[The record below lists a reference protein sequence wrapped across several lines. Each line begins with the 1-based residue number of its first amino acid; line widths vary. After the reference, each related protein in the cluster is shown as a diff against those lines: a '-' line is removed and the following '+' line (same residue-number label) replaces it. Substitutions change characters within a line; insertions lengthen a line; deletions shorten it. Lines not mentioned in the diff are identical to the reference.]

1 MLNLTY
7 VASHTMGLI
16 QPIGTLDRTITKRAI
31 VKLANDHATQ
41 IIAGGHYDLLKT
53 YVEMK
58 RYELYIKTIINKL
71 KTISTYQ
78 ARVMREEDQRPDLL
92 PGQEIPADAE
102 STPNLTALTPLDSDG
117 NYAEPQ
123 GVVRQN
129 TIQYASASV
138 QITKKIT
145 YDFTQDAEWNRLTDE
160 IALLKAALKKREEFL
175 KKQADTPAVMSEN
188 IAVRL

>member
-1 MLNLTY
+1 
-7 VASHTMGLI
+7 MGLI
-16 QPIGTLDRTITKRAI
+16 QPIGTLDRTITKTAI
-31 VKLANDHATQ
+31 VNLANDHANQ
-41 IIAGGHYDLLKT
+41 IIEGGNYDLLKT

-78 ARVMREEDQRPDLL
+78 ARVMREEDGRPAPL
-92 PGQEIPADAE
+92 PGEPGSVDDGSMASLPAV
-102 STPNLTALTPLDSDG
+102 TPLDGDEE
-117 NYAEPQ
+117 YADQP

-138 QITKKIT
+138 QITKRTT

-160 IALLKAALKKREEFL
+160 ITRLKADLKKREEFL
-175 KKQADTPAVMSEN
+175 KRQADTPAVVSEN

>member
-1 MLNLTY
+1 
-7 VASHTMGLI
+7 MGLI
-16 QPIGTLDRTITKRAI
+16 QPIGTLDRTISKTAI
-31 VKLANDHATQ
+31 VNLANDHANQ
-41 IIAGGHYDLLKT
+41 IVDGGHYDLLKT

-71 KTISTYQ
+71 KTSSTYQ
-78 ARVMREEDQRPDLL
+78 ARVMREEDQRPAPL
-92 PGQEIPADAE
+92 PGQEIPADAGLM
-102 STPNLTALTPLDSDG
+102 TNLPALTPLDVEG
-117 NYAEPQ
+117 NYADQ
-123 GVVRQN
+123 QAVVRQN

-160 IALLKAALKKREEFL
+160 IAALKTELKKREEYL
-175 KKQADTPAVMSEN
+175 KKQADTPAVTSER

>member
-1 MLNLTY
+1 
-7 VASHTMGLI
+7 MGLI
-16 QPIGTLDRTITKRAI
+16 QPIGTLDRTISKTAI
-31 VKLANDHATQ
+31 VKLADDHASQ
-41 IIAGGHYDLLKT
+41 IIDGGHFDLLKT

-71 KTISTYQ
+71 KTSSTYQ
-78 ARVMREEDQRPDLL
+78 ARVMREEDQRPTLP
-92 PGQEIPADAE
+92 PGQEVSDDAG
-102 STPNLTALTPLDSDG
+102 SMSNLPALTPMGDG
-117 NYAEPQ
+117 DYAEPQ
-123 GVVRQN
+123 GVVRHN

-160 IALLKAALKKREEFL
+160 IAALKLVLKTREEYL
-175 KKQADTPAVMSEN
+175 KKQADTPAVVSES

>member
-1 MLNLTY
+1 
-7 VASHTMGLI
+7 MGLI
-16 QPIGTLDRTITKRAI
+16 QPIGTLDRTITKTAI
-31 VKLANDHATQ
+31 VKLANDHANQ
-41 IIAGGHYDLLKT
+41 IIEGGNYDLLKT

-58 RYELYIKTIINKL
+58 RYELYIKTIISKL
-71 KTISTYQ
+71 KTSSTYQ
-78 ARVMREEDQRPDLL
+78 ARVMREEDQRPAPL
-92 PGQEIPADAE
+92 PGQAIPADAE
-102 STPNLTALTPLDSDG
+102 SMTNQTALTPLDDDG
-117 NYAEPQ
+117 DYAVQQ

-145 YDFTQDAEWNRLTDE
+145 YDFTQDAEWSRITDE
-160 IALLKAALKKREEFL
+160 IAALKTELKKREEFL

>member
-1 MLNLTY
+1 
-7 VASHTMGLI
+7 MGLI
-16 QPIGTLDRTITKRAI
+16 QPIGTLDRTITKTAI
-31 VKLANDHATQ
+31 VKLANDHANQ
-41 IIAGGHYDLLKT
+41 IVEGGKYDLLKT

-71 KTISTYQ
+71 KTDSAYQ
-78 ARVMREEDQRPDLL
+78 ARVMREEDQRPALL
-92 PGQEIPADAE
+92 PGQEVSADAE
-102 STPNLTALTPLDSDG
+102 PTTNLTALTPLDSDD
-117 NYAEPQ
+117 YAEQQ

-138 QITKKIT
+138 QITKRIT

-160 IALLKAALKKREEFL
+160 IATLKAELKKREEFL
-175 KKQADTPAVMSEN
+175 KKQADTPAVVSEN

>member
-1 MLNLTY
+1 
-7 VASHTMGLI
+7 MGLI
-16 QPIGTLDRTITKRAI
+16 QPIGTLDRTITKTAI
-31 VKLANDHATQ
+31 VNLANDHANQ
-41 IIAGGHYDLLKT
+41 IVDGGNYDLLKT

-71 KTISTYQ
+71 KTASTYQ
-78 ARVMREEDQRPDLL
+78 ARVMREEDQRPAPL
-92 PGQEIPADAE
+92 PGQETTPDAG
-102 STPNLTALTPLDSDG
+102 SMINLSALTPVDGDDDYADS
-117 NYAEPQ
+117 Q

-138 QITKKIT
+138 QITKRIT

-160 IALLKAALKKREEFL
+160 IARLKTELKKREDYL
-175 KKQADTPAVMSEN
+175 KKQEDTPAVVSEN

>member
-1 MLNLTY
+1 
-7 VASHTMGLI
+7 MGLI
-16 QPIGTLDRTITKRAI
+16 QPIGTLDRTISKTAI
-31 VKLANDHATQ
+31 IKLANDHANQ
-41 IIAGGHYDLLKT
+41 IVEGGNYDLLKT

-71 KTISTYQ
+71 KTSSTYQ
-78 ARVMREEDQRPDLL
+78 ARVMREEDQRLAPL

-102 STPNLTALTPLDSDG
+102 LMTNLPALTPLDGDSD
-117 NYAEPQ
+117 YADQ
-123 GVVRQN
+123 HAIIRQN

-138 QITKKIT
+138 QITKRIT

-160 IALLKAALKKREEFL
+160 IAALKAELKKREEYL
-175 KKQADTPAVMSEN
+175 KKQADTPAVTSES

>member
-1 MLNLTY
+1 
-7 VASHTMGLI
+7 MGLI
-16 QPIGTLDRTITKRAI
+16 QPIGTLDRTITKTAI
-31 VKLANDHATQ
+31 VELANTHANQ
-41 IIAGGHYDLLKT
+41 IIDSGNYDLLKT

-71 KTISTYQ
+71 KTVSTYQ
-78 ARVMREEDQRPDLL
+78 ARVMREEDQRPAPL
-92 PGQEIPADAE
+92 PGQELPADAE
-102 STPNLTALTPLDSDG
+102 SITNLPALTPLDEDSD
-117 NYAEPQ
+117 YADQQ

-138 QITKKIT
+138 QITKRIT
-145 YDFTQDAEWNRLTDE
+145 YDFTQDDEWNRLAEE
-160 IALLKAALKKREEFL
+160 IAKLKTALKKREEFL

>member
-1 MLNLTY
+1 
-7 VASHTMGLI
+7 MGLI
-16 QPIGTLDRTITKRAI
+16 QPIGTLDRTITKTAI
-31 VKLANDHATQ
+31 VELASSHANQ
-41 IIAGGHYDLLKT
+41 IVESGHYDLLRT

-71 KTISTYQ
+71 KTVSTYQ
-78 ARVMREEDQRPDLL
+78 ARVMREEDGRPAPL
-92 PGQEIPADAE
+92 PGQELPADAE
-102 STPNLTALTPLDSDG
+102 STTNLSALTPLDDDSD
-117 NYAEPQ
+117 YADPP

-138 QITKKIT
+138 QITRRIT
-145 YDFTQDAEWNRLTDE
+145 YDFTQDDEWNRLTDG
-160 IALLKAALKKREEFL
+160 IAKLKTALKNREEFL

>member
-1 MLNLTY
+1 
-7 VASHTMGLI
+7 MGLI
-16 QPIGTLDRTITKRAI
+16 QPIGTLDRTISKTAI
-31 VKLANDHATQ
+31 VKIANDHASQ
-41 IIAGGHYDLLKT
+41 IIDGGNFDLLKT

-71 KTISTYQ
+71 KSSSTYQ
-78 ARVMREEDQRPDLL
+78 ARVMREEDQRPALP
-92 PGQEIPADAE
+92 PGQEVCDDAGSMSNLPAV
-102 STPNLTALTPLDSDG
+102 TPMDGDSD
-117 NYAEPQ
+117 YADQQ

-145 YDFTQDAEWNRLTDE
+145 YDFTQDTEWNRLTDE
-160 IALLKAALKKREEFL
+160 IAALKLALKEREEYL
-175 KKQADTPAVMSEN
+175 KKQADTPAVVSES

>member
-1 MLNLTY
+1 
-7 VASHTMGLI
+7 MGLI
-16 QPIGTLDRTITKRAI
+16 LPIGTLDRTITKTAI
-31 VKLANDHATQ
+31 VQLANDHANQ
-41 IIAGGHYDLLKT
+41 IIEGGNYDLLKT

-71 KTISTYQ
+71 KTISAYQ
-78 ARVMREEDQRPDLL
+78 ARVMREEDQRPAPL
-92 PGQEIPADAE
+92 PGQEIPGDAG
-102 STPNLTALTPLDSDG
+102 SMSNLPATTPLDGDG
-117 NYAEPQ
+117 DFADQQ

-129 TIQYASASV
+129 TIHYASASV
-138 QITKKIT
+138 QITKRIT

-160 IALLKAALKKREEFL
+160 IARLKLELKTREEHL

>member
-1 MLNLTY
+1 
-7 VASHTMGLI
+7 MGLI
-16 QPIGTLDRTITKRAI
+16 QPIGTLDRTITKTAI
-31 VKLANDHATQ
+31 VSLANDHANQ
-41 IIAGGHYDLLKT
+41 IIEGGNYDLLKT

-78 ARVMREEDQRPDLL
+78 ARVMREEDQRPVSL
-92 PGQEIPADAE
+92 PGEAGSVDDDPMASLPAV
-102 STPNLTALTPLDSDG
+102 TPLDGDSE
-117 NYAEPQ
+117 YADQQ

-138 QITKKIT
+138 QIMKRTT
-145 YDFTQDAEWNRLTDE
+145 YDFTQDAEWNRLTNE
-160 IALLKAALKKREEFL
+160 IARLKADLKKREEFL
-175 KKQADTPAVMSEN
+175 KKQADTPAVVSEN